1 MTKQPFVTHVGTQ
14 YARRGDR
21 MQEEPSAKNAQGLFS
36 PDACIFI
43 GNLSTKVPAEQ
54 LAEDLKRVF
63 LQFGPCHVKIKQ
75 DKKRNLPGAFVQF
88 ERVEDANAA
97 LECDQSTEL
106 HGRYLRVEKAK
117 GRRTALLGF
126 RSGAP
131 ISEQEVLSVLGGRG
145 VLEAWTTESH
155 QSGNWFSNVGKV
167 TFAYVDDC
175 KDAIRHFSKDH
186 TYYLSLLDMDGSPL
200 KPGSGPT
207 SEPPQTKPYNLHQSF
222 RGNHPQ
228 RGFNGRGGHR
238 NGPPRGG
245 YRGYSRYRNSQYHQ
259 ENMHPRA
266 WSTKYHTV
274 ITHPFYPHPPPNN
287 GFASPPFII
296 HGQPMYGNP
305 FSSGL
310 STPHP
315 PPGTF
320 PPKGNNGPFIVGGQ
334 PMYSP
339 HPPAC
344 WGEPHQ
350 QSNGYYSPSFHMPN
364 YSEGYFSPD
373 LGYSEP
379 HPQDVN
385 LLTVPHNNNK
395 VTPPS
400 TIVTVKEDDRSCTSA
415 ETATED
421 ETDKKPREKESF
433 EPEGDT
439 EIESE
444 KKTGNKA
451 ETKPETRTKPEE
463 DIFSL
468 KDRERPRL
476 IRVHDSDTEDEGS
489 DDDKDTSSSD
499 PETKSEPKSMAKVAE
514 EVDED
519 YTTPEP
525 TSESDTT
532 PETTPDKKEEK
543 ASRTDNMPN
552 ESYVLRDCVSSSSPQ
567 TCIRRP
573 VDEEYQ
579 LRTGKTIGEYIRKG
593 VEGLQGDY
601 PKELMEVVARE
612 IAAEEQEKEK
622 TRKESQEQE
631 LESKG
636 GLVV

>member
-259 ENMHPRA
+259 ENMHPRGGMVHEIP
-266 WSTKYHTV
+266 YGDHP
-274 ITHPFYPHPPPNN
+274 PFYPHPPPNN

-296 HGQPMYGNP
+296 HGQP
-305 FSSGL
+305 
-310 STPHP
+310 
-315 PPGTF
+315 
-320 PPKGNNGPFIVGGQ
+320 I
-334 PMYSP
+334 
-339 HPPAC
+339 
-344 WGEPHQ
+344 
-350 QSNGYYSPSFHMPN
+350 PSFHMPN